1 MKKFRQKIS
10 EKTEVPQDKDIKDRE
25 GTQPASY
32 YKGLKKS
39 TKTARARHFEKGKKM
54 DDDNPAAYKKAPG
67 DATAKT
73 KLSKHTLKYRKMYG
87 ESSCGGETYNAKPGG
102 HEWGT
107 DKGTKYMKKKT
118 PKQNVSEKLDPKKHD
133 AGDYIKDFQDS
144 DAPQFKGKSK
154 EKRRKMALAAYL
166 QARREM
172 NEAIKKTPFG
182 PKGRAAHAHI
192 TALGKKHG
200 RSFGD
205 QRLHIMHFPNKYD
218 KKTNDHAKVLDRHQ
232 FGGKAEEHQIGEAK
246 YSVDVEG
253 IPRFYVDADSHAQV
267 KVALRKIL
275 KKATMIKDV
284 ERVNQAK
291 IKQDYRE
298 RITGKHEDEE

>member
-118 PKQNVSEKLDPKKHD
+118 PKQKVSEKLDPKKHD

-154 EKRRKMALAAYL
+154 EKRRKMAIAAYL

-172 NEAIKKTPFG
+172 N
-182 PKGRAAHAHI
+182 
-192 TALGKKHG
+192 
-200 RSFGD
+200 
-205 QRLHIMHFPNKYD
+205 
-218 KKTNDHAKVLDRHQ
+218 
-232 FGGKAEEHQIGEAK
+232 EAK